1 MGRPILYPS
10 SINAYSNF
18 CNQNW
23 SLVTLVLIII
33 IIIKNDNDK
42 KTNYTLGAKQ
52 RAERLTRGGK
62 QISEYQYENNLM
74 TSQGNKT
81 FKGAL
86 TV

>member
-1 MGRPILYPS
+1 MFLGRPILYPS

-23 SLVTLVLIII
+23 FLVTLVLIII
-33 IIIKNDNDK
+33 IIKNDNDN

-62 QISEYQYENNLM
+62 QISEKLIWKQIND
-74 TSQGNKT
+74 
-81 FKGAL
+81 
-86 TV
+86 